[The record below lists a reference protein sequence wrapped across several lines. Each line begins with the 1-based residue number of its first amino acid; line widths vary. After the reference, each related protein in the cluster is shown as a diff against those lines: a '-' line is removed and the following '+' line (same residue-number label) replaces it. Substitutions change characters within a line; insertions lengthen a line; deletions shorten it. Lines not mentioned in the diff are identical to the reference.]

1 MLWNY
6 FYVLEQN
13 VNISNILIS
22 CEYWAGD
29 RTKNKVLFFRQL
41 GFEYCNI
48 PSCLIFIP
56 YYKLLE
62 YALKLIWNAKQINLL
77 RRQLTLLKLNNLIYI
92 LTYDI
97 PYINSIIYDIK
108 PESNYLISLMP
119 SINRLYHQRVQSV
132 FRYLKFAPNFSIC
145 KWVLTSKV

>member
-13 VNISNILIS
+13 VKIWNISIS

-29 RTKNKVLFFRQL
+29 RTKCQFFFANKVLFFRQI

-119 SINRLYHQRVQSV
+119 SINRLCHQRVQSV
-132 FRYLKFAPNFSIC
+132 FRFLKSAPDFL
-145 KWVLTSKV
+145 K